1 MSRRAWL
8 PLTIVVLLA
17 CGGSRA
23 QGTRDRTVITER
35 EIQESALLDAFE
47 VVRALRP
54 EFLRTRGTSS
64 FRATDPVEAQV
75 YVDGVR
81 TGDPETLR
89 RLPRDVVREIR
100 YIDARE
106 ATTRYGT
113 GHGAGAILVATK
125 R

>member
-1 MSRRAWL
+1 
-8 PLTIVVLLA
+8 
-17 CGGSRA
+17 
-23 QGTRDRTVITER
+23 VITER
-35 EIQESALLDAFE
+35 EIEESALLDAFE

-54 EFLRTRGTSS
+54 EFLRTRGSSS
-64 FRATDPVEAQV
+64 FRVTEPVEAQV

-81 TGDPETLR
+81 TGDPASLR

>member
-1 MSRRAWL
+1 MTQRLWL
-8 PLTIVVLLA
+8 PVTLMLLFA
-17 CGGSRA
+17 CGGSQTR
-23 QGTRDRTVITER
+23 GTRDRTVITER
-35 EIQESALLDAFE
+35 EIEESALLDAFE

-54 EFLRTRGTSS
+54 EFLRTRGSSS
-64 FRATDPVEAQV
+64 FRATEPVEAQV

-81 TGDPETLR
+81 IGDTASLR
-89 RLPRDVVREIR
+89 RLPREVLREIR
-100 YIDARE
+100 YVDARE

>member
-1 MSRRAWL
+1 MMQRMWL
-8 PLTIVVLLA
+8 PMTLTLLLA
-17 CGGSRA
+17 CGGSQT

-35 EIQESALLDAFE
+35 EIEESALLDAFE

-54 EFLRTRGTSS
+54 EFLRTRGSSS
-64 FRATDPVEAQV
+64 FRATEPVEAQV

-81 TGDPETLR
+81 IGDPASLR
-89 RLPRDVVREIR
+89 RLPRDVLREIR